1 MHHTKAEYF
10 LFHIIYVTQLFV
22 YDIGLMLTRMQ
33 ECLEI
38 FNSIVYLSHNIYS
51 SVYIEVNTEII
62 VYYNRKNPLLMC
74 YLSILCL
81 QNIWLTSTF
90 IR

>member
-38 FNSIVYLSHNIYS
+38 FNNIVYLSHNIDS
-51 SVYIEVNTEII
+51 SVYIEANTEII
-62 VYYNRKNPLLMC
+62 VYYNRKKTVTRVIFR
-74 YLSILCL
+74 YSICKAYG
-81 QNIWLTSTF
+81 
-90 IR
+90 